1 MPLLNEGLT
10 HFDLGTGTYGFSATR
25 IADLMASEYTLVSI
39 VMDVSPSVTPFLND
53 LTRAIQSIIGAC
65 KYSPRADNLLVRLVQ
80 FSSEVEEVHGFKL
93 LEFCNPSDYNNSLS
107 LGGGTALFDATEN
120 GIVATAAY
128 ASDLTRQNFSTN
140 GILFVLTDG
149 DDNSSTLTMKAVKAA
164 MTAVRRSE
172 TLEAL
177 TTVLIGV
184 NVQDPAMA
192 NYLKTFYTEV
202 GFTLYIE
209 LENADTPTL
218 VRLADFI
225 SRSISAQSVALGSG
239 NSGTTLTF

>member
-1 MPLLNEGLT
+1 
-10 HFDLGTGTYGFSATR
+10 
-25 IADLMASEYTLVSI
+25 
-39 VMDVSPSVTPFLND
+39 
-53 LTRAIQSIIGAC
+53 
-65 KYSPRADNLLVRLVQ
+65 
-80 FSSEVEEVHGFKL
+80 
-93 LEFCNPSDYNNSLS
+93 
-107 LGGGTALFDATEN
+107 
-120 GIVATAAY
+120 
-128 ASDLTRQNFSTN
+128 
-140 GILFVLTDG
+140 
-149 DDNSSTLTMKAVKAA
+149 